1 MLEMTGVQGSYGGV
15 RALRD
20 FSLTVT
26 PGSTTALLGRNGA
39 GKSTALKL
47 MSGGLLPSGGSI
59 TWNGTSIESMP
70 PEERVRLGIAL
81 VPEGRGIF
89 PGLTVEENLRIGAYF
104 EKPKPK
110 EVAARMDLAFGRLPL
125 LVRLRKNMAG
135 GLSGGEQQMLTV
147 ARALMGNPKVLLLDE
162 PSLGLAPKVV
172 EQLYELF
179 AALQDGQLAIVLV
192 EQYVT
197 YALGLCDHAMVL
209 DNGEIAV
216 QGLSTDL
223 LAQNAL
229 SEAYLG

>member
-1 MLEMTGVQGSYGGV
+1 MLELRNVEGSYGGI

-20 FSLTVT
+20 FSLTIA

-47 MSGGLLPSGGSI
+47 MSGGLLPSAGSI
-59 TWNGTSIESMP
+59 TWRGKGIESMP
-70 PEERVRLGIAL
+70 PEERVRLGISL

-89 PGLTVEENLRIGAYF
+89 PGLTVEENLRIGAYYVH
-104 EKPKPK
+104 PGAK
-110 EVAARMDLAFGRLPL
+110 ELAERMELAYQRLP
-125 LVRLRKNMAG
+125 RLRALRRNLAG

-147 ARALMGNPKVLLLDE
+147 ARALMCDPQVLLLDE

-179 AALQDGQLAIVLV
+179 ASLQDGRLAIVLV

-197 YALGLCDHAMVL
+197 FALGLCDHAIVL
-209 DNGEIAV
+209 DNGEVAV
-216 QGLSTDL
+216 RGLSTEL
-223 LAQNAL
+223 AAQNAL